1 MSERFKGQKFL
12 AGFLIFLFSFILL
25 SSGFLWAEEVTIV
38 IVHTNDF
45 HGRLLPFEDKKISE
59 KDKVGGSAYIAA
71 LINNIRKEY
80 SGSVLLLD
88 AGDIAQGTPISNIF
102 KGLSVIDVMN
112 HENYDVGTIGNH
124 EFDWGQKALLQI
136 IKNAKFQ
143 FITANIIEKDK
154 NTLLFGLK
162 PYTIREVQGVK
173 IAIIGVTTTDTPIV
187 TKPSNVDGLEF
198 QDPAAVVNRYYP
210 IVKSKG
216 AKIIIVLSH
225 LGVDADEAIAKKIR
239 GVDLIVGGHSH
250 TVLKDPKIVNNIAI
264 VQAGNNGKYIGKF
277 VIKYDKDANKI
288 VSCTTKGELIPV
300 LDSQIT
306 PDPEIAK
313 IVGKYDA
320 QVAPQMNVVVAEAK
334 EDLLTPSTGG
344 NPKVDSPLGN
354 LVCDAMK
361 EKAGSQITFMNA
373 GGLRS
378 PIYKGAVKVGD
389 VFNLMPFDNSLVTM
403 DLLGVDVLKVLEQGT
418 TTHGMVQVS
427 SGMKVVYN
435 PKAPAGSRIIEAA
448 LDGKPIDPKAI
459 YRITTIDF
467 VASGGDGFNSFKNG
481 KNLVYGDL
489 LRDVLLDYFKA
500 HSPIE
505 LPASGRIVVSEK

>member
-1 MSERFKGQKFL
+1 MSDRFKSQKVL
-12 AGFLIFLFSFILL
+12 AGFLVFLFSFILL

-45 HGRLLPFEDKKISE
+45 HGRLLPFEDKKMSE
-59 KDKVGGSAYIAA
+59 KDKIGGSAYLAS
-71 LINNIRKEY
+71 LIKKIRAEY
-80 SGSVLLLD
+80 PKSVLLLD

-124 EFDWGQKALLQI
+124 EFDWGQKALLQM

-143 FITANIIEKDK
+143 IVTANIIEKDK
-154 NTLLFGLK
+154 NALLFGLK

-173 IAIIGVTTTDTPIV
+173 IAVIGVTTTDTPIV

-216 AKIIIVLSH
+216 AKIVIVLSH
-225 LGVDADEAIAKKIR
+225 LGVDADEALAKKVK

-250 TVLKDPKIVNNIAI
+250 TVLKDPKIVNNVVI
-264 VQAGNNGKYIGKF
+264 VQTGNNGKYLGKF
-277 VIKYDKDANKI
+277 VIKYDKETNKI
-288 VSCTTKGELIPV
+288 VSYTTKGELIPV
-300 LDSQIT
+300 LDSKIT
-306 PDPEIAK
+306 PDAEIAK
-313 IVGKYDA
+313 IVKKYDA

-334 EDLLTPSTGG
+334 VDLLTPSTGG
-344 NPKVDSPLGN
+344 NPKVDSPLGS

-378 PIYKGAVKVGD
+378 PIYKGQIKVGD
-389 VFNLMPFDNSLVTM
+389 IFNLMPFDNSLVTM
-403 DLLGVDVLKVLEQGT
+403 DLTGADVLKVLEQGT
-418 TTHGMVQVS
+418 NTHGMVQVS
-427 SGMKVVYN
+427 SGTKVVYN
-435 PKAPAGSRIIEAA
+435 PKAPQGSRIIEATV
-448 LDGKPIDPKAI
+448 DGKPVDPNGV
-459 YRITTIDF
+459 YRVTTIDF
-467 VASGGDGFNSFKNG
+467 IASGGDGFNSFKNG

-489 LRDVLLDYFKA
+489 LRDVLLNYFKA

-505 LPASGRIVVSEK
+505 IPAPGRIEVSEK